1 MINMNL
7 QIKNIHTKKLITS
20 INQLD
25 KIIGNQMIFQT

>member
-7 QIKNIHTKKLITS
+7 QIKNIHTKKLIIS